1 MPIFSLIIPIN
12 FAFADLSK
20 IQEGEW
26 ILGSEDAPITMIEY
40 ASLSCPHCAS
50 FHANKLPKIKEEY
63 IDNGKVKFVFR
74 SFPFNIPALQ
84 ASMIVNCVGEDL
96 HFKYLNALFSLQR
109 SWVKENSK
117 ELLFNIVETG
127 GMSKEDFE
135 SCLSDKELET
145 KILNNQISANKEL
158 KIKTTPSFLINGRL
172 VEGNKSLETFRQVFD
187 SILENL

>member
-1 MPIFSLIIPIN
+1 M
-12 FAFADLSK
+12 
-20 IQEGEW
+20 
-26 ILGSEDAPITMIEY
+26 
-40 ASLSCPHCAS
+40 
-50 FHANKLPKIKEEY
+50 
-63 IDNGKVKFVFR
+63 
-74 SFPFNIPALQ
+74 
-84 ASMIVNCVGEDL
+84 
-96 HFKYLNALFSLQR
+96 
-109 SWVKENSK
+109 KENSK